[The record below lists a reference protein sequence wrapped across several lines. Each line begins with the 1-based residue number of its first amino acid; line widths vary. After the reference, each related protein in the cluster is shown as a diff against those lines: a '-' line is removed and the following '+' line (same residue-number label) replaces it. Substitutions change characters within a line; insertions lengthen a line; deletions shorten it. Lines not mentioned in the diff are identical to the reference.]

1 MRYLNLVVSS
11 FLSDHFHSFEYIL
24 LANDVI
30 LLSNIR
36 EGHEVLEERRR
47 RPARMFNTSR
57 KPSPTRVRVCLGLQG
72 QSAIKWMPRVHLDSV
87 FNDPHMDE
95 KLIS

>member
-1 MRYLNLVVSS
+1 MQGPVTRARMRYLNFAVSS

-36 EGHEVLEERRR
+36 EGHEVLEERFGREE
-47 RPARMFNTSR
+47 
-57 KPSPTRVRVCLGLQG
+57 
-72 QSAIKWMPRVHLDSV
+72 D
-87 FNDPHMDE
+87 
-95 KLIS
+95 

>member
-1 MRYLNLVVSS
+1 MRYLNLAVSS

-57 KPSPTRVRVCLGLQG
+57 KPSPTRVRVCLSLQD
-72 QSAIKWMPRVHLDSV
+72 QSAIKWTPRMHPYSV
-87 FNDPHMDE
+87 FYDPHMDG
-95 KLIS
+95 KIIS